1 MADLEKIG
9 GYAFLIGVLIAVIA
23 GILIAVAV
31 EAATANVG
39 IIALVLVILGL
50 IVGFLNIKDKQVT
63 NFLVAAITLVVLGT
77 TAGGLTAINIIITP
91 LGTILADIV
100 VQIAI
105 FAMPAALVVALKD
118 IYNIA
123 SGK

>member
-1 MADLEKIG
+1 MDLEKIG
-9 GYAFLIGVLIAVIA
+9 GYAFLLGVIIALIA
-23 GILIAVAV
+23 GIASSQVA
-31 EAATANVG
+31 AYAPY
-39 IIALVLVILGL
+39 IALVLVILGL

-77 TAGGLTAINIIITP
+77 TAGGLTAINIIVAP
-91 LGTILADIV
+91 LGTILAAIV
-100 VQIAI
+100 VQIAL